1 MAKGKRAKLRKKQQG
16 MDIEGGSAGGSQS
29 GGGDDTSGWQ
39 TGPMGEDGGD
49 GFIALDTTDAGAAP
63 GGKQA
68 GAGQAAGGPKGP
80 APKRGQASRKQQARK
95 RKSMERALAVAS
107 RTETKTKQREG
118 AKEKRKSLKKLW
130 QNEKKGE

>member
-16 MDIEGGSAGGSQS
+16 MEVEGGAGGGWQPS
-29 GGGDDTSGWQ
+29 GDDTSGWQ
-39 TGPMGEDGGD
+39 TGPVGEDGAD
-49 GFIALDTTDAGAAP
+49 GFIAMDTADVGAAP

-68 GAGQAAGGPKGP
+68 GAGPAADGPKGP

-118 AKEKRKSLKKLW
+118 AKEKRKTLKKLW
-130 QNEKKGE
+130 QNEKQGE